1 MPFYKATGMN
11 YIHIAG
17 ESRNSTGK
25 KSSKAVRN
33 SGAIPCCIYGEQNI
47 NFTTT
52 EKQLRTLVYTPAFNL
67 AEITIDGKT
76 HKCILKDIQFH
87 PTSEAIVHVDF
98 QELISNRAIKVD
110 IPVRLT
116 GVAKGVKNGGK
127 MLSLLR
133 RIKVKTTPEQLV
145 DELFADVT
153 HLTLGQAMRVK
164 EVKIPEGIEVLVAPN
179 IPICQVE
186 IPRAL
191 RSATAAE
198 EEAEALEAA
207 GGEAPEEAE
216 ATEE

>member
-1 MPFYKATGMN
+1 MN
-11 YIHIAG
+11 YIQIAG
-17 ESRNSTGK
+17 ESRDLTGK
-25 KSSKAVRN
+25 KASKAVRN
-33 SGAIPCCIYGEQNI
+33 NGAIPCCIYGEQNI
-47 NFTTT
+47 NFSTT
-52 EKQLRTLVYTPAFNL
+52 EKHLRTLVYTPDFKL
-67 AEITIDGKT
+67 ADITIDGKSY
-76 HKCILKDIQFH
+76 KCILKDIQFH

-98 QELISNRAIKVD
+98 QELIPKRPIKVE

-127 MLSLLR
+127 MLNLLR

-164 EVKIPEGIEVLVAPN
+164 EVQVPEGIEILVAPN

-198 EEAEALEAA
+198 EEAEAAAAA
-207 GGEAPEEAE
+207 GGEAPAEVE